1 MDKYL
6 LHPGYVVSKTDGDRH
21 YITAKMLMKLYNVRP
36 EECVIYLPYRPYPNQ
51 NKLINLYP
59 MASGKYVVPPI
70 KDMQKQE
77 EEK

>member
-1 MDKYL
+1 MKKYL

-21 YITAKMLMKLYNVRP
+21 YITSQMLMKLYNVP
-36 EECVIYLPYRPYPNQ
+36 PKDCVTYIPFRRCTYDQ
-51 NKLINLYP
+51 DKLIDLYP
-59 MASGKYVVPPI
+59 MASGKY